1 MKKIVIFDLDGT
13 LLNTLDSIAYCGNT
27 ILKKYGI
34 DPLDINV
41 YPAFIGHGADN
52 LIKRLTEYVNLPSDV
67 FESFRKEYLEFYKE
81 NGSYGVAPYENMPE
95 LLTALKQKDI
105 KIGILSNKPE
115 KIVKDCIKIYFDD
128 VFDAVHGQVEG
139 VPVKPD
145 TTQFFGILNSFGLS
159 AKESIYCGDSGVD
172 IETGKNAGALTL
184 GAAWG
189 FYGDKPFEKADGI
202 LYSPL
207 DLLKYI

>member
-13 LLNTLDSIAYCGNT
+13 LLNTLDSIAYCANS
-27 ILKKYGI
+27 ILKDYGI
-34 DPLDINV
+34 EPLDTSV
-41 YPAFIGHGADN
+41 YPNFIGHGADN
-52 LIKRLTEYVNLPSDV
+52 LIKRLTDYVKLSPDK
-67 FESFRKEYLEFYKE
+67 FYDFRERYLEFYKE

-145 TTQFFGILNSFGLS
+145 TTQFVGILNSFALMQLKKASEPMLVTLS
-159 AKESIYCGDSGVD
+159 
-172 IETGKNAGALTL
+172 
-184 GAAWG
+184 
-189 FYGDKPFEKADGI
+189 GI
-202 LYSPL
+202 
-207 DLLKYI
+207 